1 MSGAE
6 PRCKQAKMD
15 QKRPKLSLRIG
26 EARSATDEA
35 SRTLMAHAIHHHL
48 CVRASYNRGLIILAP
63 HILYERHGDAHVDG
77 VVIERNGGKPAEEKL
92 GTFKLSGL
100 RNIVTI
106 SEGIRPFP
114 GFNGGDARYSEKILA
129 VLTP

>member
-1 MSGAE
+1 MN
-6 PRCKQAKMD
+6 

-26 EARSATDEA
+26 GDRNATDEDA
-35 SRTLMAHAIHHHL
+35 RALMAHAILHLL

-77 VVIERNGGKPAEEKL
+77 VVLERNGENPGEMKL

-100 RNIVTI
+100 RNVVTI
-106 SEGIRPFP
+106 SEEVRPFP
-114 GFNGGDARYSEKILA
+114 GFNGADPRYSEKILA